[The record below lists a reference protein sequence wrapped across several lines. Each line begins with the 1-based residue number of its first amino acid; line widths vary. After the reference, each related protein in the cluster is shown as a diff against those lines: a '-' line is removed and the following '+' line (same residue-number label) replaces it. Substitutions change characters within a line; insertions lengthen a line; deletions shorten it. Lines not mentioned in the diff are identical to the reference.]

1 MTRTRFPFNPCGTIG
16 ENRRIIGWREVETAA
31 DFIKG
36 NVVRTGLTGVFG
48 WGQDA
53 MPLATC
59 VAAEL
64 ELDLL
69 LQPAEGMLFLH
80 PNLRDPMAFD
90 SWRLFYREATFVAWV
105 DATEDPEPDWLP
117 VFRIPRCCLPLFPWT
132 KG

>member
-1 MTRTRFPFNPCGTIG
+1 MTRERFPYHRCGAIG
-16 ENRRIIGWREVETAA
+16 ENRRIFGWREVETAA

-36 NVVRTGLTGVFG
+36 NVVRTGLSGVFG

-64 ELDLL
+64 EIDLL
-69 LQPAEGMLFLH
+69 LQPTEGMLFLH

-90 SWRLFYREATFVAWV
+90 SWRLYYREAKFVAWV
-105 DATEDPEPDWLP
+105 DATEDQEPDWLP
-117 VFRIPRCCLPLFPWT
+117 VFRIPPCCLPVFPWS